1 MSGANKALIRH
12 FVEAVQ
18 NQHSVAAMDE
28 FFAPSFVN
36 YDIVAGLPDTLEGS
50 KQLHRIL
57 FAAFPDLQ
65 MTIHDQAAE
74 GDKVWTRKTATG
86 THRGEFFGIP
96 ATGKQVSWKIIDIM
110 TIGNGKVTEHWVVA
124 DVMGLMQ
131 QLGAVPQM
139 G

>member
-1 MSGANKALIRH
+1 MSEANKALIRQL
-12 FVEAVQ
+12 VEEIQ
-18 NQHSVAAMDE
+18 NQHNGDAFDE

-36 YDIVAGLPDTLEGS
+36 YDPLPGLPGTLEGA
-50 KQLHRIL
+50 KQLHRML
-57 FAAFPDLQ
+57 FAAFPDLR

-110 TIGNGKVTEHWVVA
+110 SIRDRKVTEHWVVA
-124 DVMGLMQ
+124 DVMSLTQ
-131 QLGAVPQM
+131 QLGAVPQ
-139 G
+139 